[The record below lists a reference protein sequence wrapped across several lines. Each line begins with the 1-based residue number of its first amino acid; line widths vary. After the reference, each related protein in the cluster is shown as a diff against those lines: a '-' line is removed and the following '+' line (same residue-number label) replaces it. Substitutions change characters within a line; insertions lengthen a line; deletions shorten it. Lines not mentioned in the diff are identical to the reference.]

1 MKGQTFYSSL
11 YDSLTSL
18 IITKRL
24 PYGSRLPSAKQLCS
38 TYQVGIRTVQDVL
51 RDMRDA
57 GYISLEARKRAQVI
71 WQPSQ
76 AHDEQTDFYIL
87 HTHRQMI
94 DVLES
99 MRLCLPPLCSGLCD
113 LLQEMDIRHLYKMLS
128 TLEDNKNLE
137 KRRLLI
143 RDFNVYLLQRYH
155 NDMIL
160 DLYLTTFSYIEYPLL
175 YHT

>member
-18 IITKRL
+18 IITRRL

-94 DVLES
+94 DVLVCA
-99 MRLCLPPLCSGLCD
+99 CLPSAAGCAIYCRKRISVIYIKCCRRWR
-113 LLQEMDIRHLYKMLS
+113 IIKIW
-128 TLEDNKNLE
+128 KNA
-137 KRRLLI
+137 
-143 RDFNVYLLQRYH
+143 DC
-155 NDMIL
+155 
-160 DLYLTTFSYIEYPLL
+160 
-175 YHT
+175 

>member
-1 MKGQTFYSSL
+1 MQHISG
-11 YDSLTSL
+11 
-18 IITKRL
+18 RN
-24 PYGSRLPSAKQLCS
+24 
-38 TYQVGIRTVQDVL
+38 TYVQDVL

-99 MRLCLPPLCSGLCD
+99 MRLCLPPSAAGCAIYC
-113 LLQEMDIRHLYKMLS
+113 R
-128 TLEDNKNLE
+128 
-137 KRRLLI
+137 KRISAIYIKCCRRWRI
-143 RDFNVYLLQRYH
+143 IKIWKTPTADPGFNVYLLQRYH

-160 DLYLTTFSYIEYPLL
+160 DLYLTTFSYIEYPCCIIQICFPPIMHSEARL
-175 YHT
+175 

>member
-11 YDSLTSL
+11 YGSLTSL
-18 IITKRL
+18 IITRRL

-94 DVLES
+94 DACFPKRQSSAGVYAD
-99 MRLCLPPLCSGLCD
+99 GF
-113 LLQEMDIRHLYKMLS
+113 LYS
-128 TLEDNKNLE
+128 
-137 KRRLLI
+137 
-143 RDFNVYLLQRYH
+143 
-155 NDMIL
+155 
-160 DLYLTTFSYIEYPLL
+160 EYTPADD
-175 YHT
+175 

>member
-18 IITKRL
+18 IITRRL

-99 MRLCLPPLCSGLCD
+99 MRLCLPPSAAGCAIYCRKRISAIYIKCYRRWR
-113 LLQEMDIRHLYKMLS
+113 IIKIW
-128 TLEDNKNLE
+128 KNA
-137 KRRLLI
+137 
-143 RDFNVYLLQRYH
+143 DY
-155 NDMIL
+155 
-160 DLYLTTFSYIEYPLL
+160 
-175 YHT
+175 

>member
-11 YDSLTSL
+11 LRFATSL
-18 IITKRL
+18 IITRRL

-71 WQPSQ
+71 WQPHRRTMS
-76 AHDEQTDFYIL
+76 QTDFYIL

-113 LLQEMDIRHLYKMLS
+113 LLQEKDIRHLYKMLS
-128 TLEDNKNLE
+128 TLEDNKKSGKNA
-137 KRRLLI
+137 
-143 RDFNVYLLQRYH
+143 DC
-155 NDMIL
+155 
-160 DLYLTTFSYIEYPLL
+160 
-175 YHT
+175 